1 MKRFFDN
8 ELETFRSHLIL
19 MGEIAMRQ
27 VREATKALVEGDP
40 ALAKRVIEADDELD
54 ELEKRIDEEAI
65 RYMNLRSPVA
75 TELRLIIVGMKV
87 AHDLERVGD
96 ETTNIAR
103 RVSRLAAEQPI
114 KINADVPRMSAIA
127 IEMLRDALECFLQDD
142 ERKAIQVCQR
152 DNEVDELNRKVYRE
166 FAEGIAK
173 DPSTLNRALETM
185 FIAKSLER
193 VADHASNIAEEMIYL
208 AKGRDIRHTPEVKN
222 APPL

>member
-40 ALAKRVIEADDELD
+40 VLAKRVIEADDELD

-114 KINADVPRMSAIA
+114 KISADIPLMSGIA
-127 IEMLRDALECFLQDD
+127 IEMLRDALECFLQED
-142 ERKAIQVCQR
+142 ERKAMHVCQR

-166 FAEGIAK
+166 FAEGIASN
-173 DPSTLNRALETM
+173 PGTLNRALETM

-193 VADHASNIAEEMIYL
+193 VADHASNIAEEMVYL
-208 AKGRDIRHTPEVKN
+208 AKGRDIRHTDAVKN
-222 APPL
+222 PRAS